1 MAHNAGAS
9 LPSSE
14 RPGTAGC
21 LQHAHNSDL
30 LSGAVYSRPSCRTSA
45 VFLAAGLLLAALN
58 HQAISLQDQ
67 LLSLQAL
74 SVTLRQQT
82 LDSASRN
89 IGRLNSAI
97 EHSKA
102 TDAQRLRDEYQ
113 RLVSRAGS
121 RAAGGP
127 EREHLAVT

>member
-1 MAHNAGAS
+1 MSIAWSKRAPCHTTTLS
-9 LPSSE
+9 LE
-14 RPGTAGC
+14 RA
-21 LQHAHNSDL
+21 
-30 LSGAVYSRPSCRTSA
+30 
-45 VFLAAGLLLAALN
+45 
-58 HQAISLQDQ
+58 
-67 LLSLQAL
+67 LQAL

-113 RLVSRAGS
+113 RLVSRAWSCAGIG
-121 RAAGGP
+121 AA
-127 EREHLAVT
+127 RQHLALTWPHVRRQLQRRVQPGALQALPNP

>member
-1 MAHNAGAS
+1 MF
-9 LPSSE
+9 LP
-14 RPGTAGC
+14 RQAPCKTNG
-21 LQHAHNSDL
+21 
-30 LSGAVYSRPSCRTSA
+30 
-45 VFLAAGLLLAALN
+45 FL
-58 HQAISLQDQ
+58 H
-67 LLSLQAL
+67 LQAL

-113 RLVSRAGS
+113 RLVSRAEKC
-121 RAAGGP
+121 AGIGP
-127 EREHLAVT
+127 ERLPERNV